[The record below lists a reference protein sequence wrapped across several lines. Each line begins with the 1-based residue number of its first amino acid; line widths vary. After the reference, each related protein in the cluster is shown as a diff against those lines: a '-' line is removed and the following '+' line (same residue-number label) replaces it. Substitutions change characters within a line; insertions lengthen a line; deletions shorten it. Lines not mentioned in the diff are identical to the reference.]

1 MQQFEESL
9 KKGRETLQKTTDD
22 HLLNTKWR
30 MLSGGKLMM
39 EQTRYEAI
47 REGMINHMAHHRGQ
61 LTTLMKQAGVDPGV
75 TDLPWLPGIVRI
87 ID

>member
-1 MQQFEESL
+1 V
-9 KKGRETLQKTTDD
+9 T
-22 HLLNTKWR
+22 
-30 MLSGGKLMM
+30 
-39 EQTRYEAI
+39 A
-47 REGMINHMAHHRGQ
+47 AHP